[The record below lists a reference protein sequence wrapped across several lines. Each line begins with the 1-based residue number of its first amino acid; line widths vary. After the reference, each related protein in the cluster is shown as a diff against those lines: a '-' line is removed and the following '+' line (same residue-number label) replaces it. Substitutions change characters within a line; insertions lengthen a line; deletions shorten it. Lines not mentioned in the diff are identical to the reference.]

1 MPTNICE
8 EPTNTVQFTDPYLS
22 SEDCAAPP
30 TTTARFPAFYVNASY
45 TTASSTCEP
54 PRRSRRR
61 DDRPTYYVPGRAE
74 DLIYRYRRNRVLQH
88 ADAQDNQ
95 CIRGELRKA
104 AEAYEYRRPDW
115 WPSRFGTLDLRDD
128 KHNLAWAGAFLR
140 AEVNRLERESWD
152 SEDNHPGTEAALED
166 ADWDLKRVTRK
177 LGDILGLED
186 TPLVSGTPEPP
197 GEDLALAQMAIDGAP
212 TSPVEDPF

>member
-8 EPTNTVQFTDPYLS
+8 EPTNTVQFTDTYLS
-22 SEDCAAPP
+22 SDTCAAPP
-30 TTTARFPAFYVNASY
+30 ANNH
-45 TTASSTCEP
+45 
-54 PRRSRRR
+54 
-61 DDRPTYYVPGRAE
+61 TYYVPGRAE

-128 KHNLAWAGAFLR
+128 KHNLAWAGVFLR

-152 SEDNHPGTEAALED
+152 SEVICPVTED
-166 ADWDLKRVTRK
+166 ALADANWDLNRVTRK

-186 TPLVSGTPEPP
+186 MPPCGVPQEILPGAVTGT
-197 GEDLALAQMAIDGAP
+197 
-212 TSPVEDPF
+212 TEDPF

>member
-8 EPTNTVQFTDPYLS
+8 EPLTTTHFAGSYA
-22 SEDCAAPP
+22 CAPASDIC
-30 TTTARFPAFYVNASY
+30 TTARFPASYV
-45 TTASSTCEP
+45 TASSTCEP
-54 PRRSRRR
+54 PRRRERRS
-61 DDRPTYYVPGRAE
+61 DQPTYYVPGRAE
-74 DLIYRYRRNRVLQH
+74 DLIYQYRRKRVLQH

-128 KHNLAWAGAFLR
+128 KHNLAWAGVFLR

-152 SEDNHPGTEAALED
+152 SEVNCPVTED
-166 ADWDLKRVTRK
+166 ALADASWDLNRVTRK

-186 TPLVSGTPEPP
+186 TPTNLSAPQETAP
-197 GEDLALAQMAIDGAP
+197 GSVQVAD
-212 TSPVEDPF
+212 DPF